1 MWKKL
6 LNSIANKG
14 KNSSDSTSI
23 FSSDKNKVLLISLTS
38 LIPLIIIVVIVIV
51 LMLPLLLS
59 QQFLAD
65 ASAEDPSLFKKVDQ
79 TLVLNDWCTDN
90 DTNCNKDGVQKY
102 YERLAEVNNKYKEK
116 GIELDIQLLTATIFY
131 SNTQRADLF
140 INDEEEDEIQEGNIK
155 LGDIDKLA
163 SNMVSGS
170 RIDYVK
176 YRKYLI
182 DTYIPKRFKDLYEG
196 KQDTKSS
203 IENIADEIMSFAS
216 GKVDLAANNGKSYIN
231 NLCPEICTQSG
242 QCYDLETYVAGVV
255 AGESGWFSGTYYT
268 PNYKEQWKA
277 QAVAARTYALARS
290 DWCKNPIG
298 TTDSTQVLDAN
309 SPQLEEIKEA
319 ISETQGQVITYEGE
333 IFWTEFDSF
342 YMSNNFHCDSEECY
356 ATYTKKGPTDALST
370 EAHEIASYAKWRS
383 GFGGGHGRGMS
394 QFGAAYL
401 ADKGWKYED
410 ILKHYYVDNIELS
423 FIGGTTEAGE
433 FTNELLFPL
442 AVNSKTGTCVSAGNY
457 YSYPDSYHGAVD
469 IAGKNMGY
477 ANPTEI
483 QVIASIGGTITQL
496 VNNQNCSDTRWP
508 NEDTSLPRITGCTGN
523 YMKILVTDSNS
534 QWYNYTFTYFHF
546 DSIDPNLSVGDTV
559 EKGQF
564 LGFMGSTG
572 NSTGYHLHFDI
583 KNPDGSHFN
592 STPVPDYVTN
602 LIETYC
608 KNNIGS

>member
-38 LIPLIIIVVIVIV
+38 LIPLIIIVVIVII

-163 SNMVSGS
+163 SNMISGS
-170 RIDYVK
+170 RVDYTK
-176 YRKYLI
+176 YKKYLI

-216 GKVDLAANNGKSYIN
+216 VKVDLAANNGKSYIN

>member
-38 LIPLIIIVVIVIV
+38 LIPLIIIVVIVII

-163 SNMVSGS
+163 SNMISGS
-170 RIDYVK
+170 RVDYTK
-176 YRKYLI
+176 YKKYLI

-216 GKVDLAANNGKSYIN
+216 GKVDLAASNGKSYIN

>member
-38 LIPLIIIVVIVIV
+38 LIPLIIIVVIVII

-163 SNMVSGS
+163 SNMISGS
-170 RIDYVK
+170 RVDYTK
-176 YRKYLI
+176 YKKYLI

-356 ATYTKKGPTDALST
+356 ATYIKKGPTDALST

>member
-38 LIPLIIIVVIVIV
+38 LIPLIIIVVIVII

-163 SNMVSGS
+163 SNMISGS
-170 RIDYVK
+170 RVDYTK
-176 YRKYLI
+176 YKKYLI